1 MTMMS
6 LPVKYGLAGEMDQIV
21 GFFDD
26 GSNCSIIKNSVAIK
40 LGLWGESVTLELGTM
55 NATTTTK
62 TKLYCV
68 ELVDMKGGRHLMKAF
83 GLDKLSGP
91 LPTIVMDGI
100 KFEFSVKI
108 QNQWD
113 KLARPEGEVDLL
125 IGSEVAHLHPT
136 HMETAGKMVVKQSKF
151 GTGLVLNGGHK
162 LLDCGTVDPEPP
174 DGNYDVISPGY

>member
-1 MTMMS
+1 
-6 LPVKYGLAGEMDQIV
+6 
-21 GFFDD
+21 
-26 GSNCSIIKNSVAIK
+26 
-40 LGLWGESVTLELGTM
+40 
-55 NATTTTK
+55 
-62 TKLYCV
+62 
-68 ELVDMKGGRHLMKAF
+68 MKAF

-136 HMETAGKMVVKQSKF
+136 HMETAGKMVVK
-151 GTGLVLNGGHK
+151 LVETDALCKRGNVTIH
-162 LLDCGTVDPEPP
+162 LLKIKYVLK
-174 DGNYDVISPGY
+174 VIITLATIIN